1 MRYRTLVLATLIA
14 AACSGAV
21 PAAAEP
27 VPAPGIPV
35 PVADSVPDRTA
46 VSVRGPNGLR
56 WGTANESE
64 TRSALSMA
72 KLYLADYAL
81 RHGDGSAADRAHA
94 ERMIRVSDDAAA
106 AAIAAK
112 YPQAIDAIAV
122 EYGLAQTT
130 SGGGWNASTT
140 STADLAD
147 FLAAKQARD
156 PGSPVL
162 AWMATAPPTAADGTQ
177 QNWGTARIP
186 GVQGSKWGWSD
197 VPPPEVASASFG
209 PGFTVAAHTR
219 GSPDDQTADVAQAL
233 AEAFG
238 RMAGGHLGVGRP

>member
-21 PAAAEP
+21 PAAGQP
-27 VPAPGIPV
+27 LPQPGLPAQ
-35 PVADSVPDRTA
+35 VADGVPDRSA

-56 WGTANESE
+56 WGTANEYE

-81 RHGDGSAADRAHA
+81 SHGDGSAADRADA
-94 ERMIRVSDDAAA
+94 ERMVRVSDDAAA
-106 AAIAAK
+106 ETIAAK
-112 YPQAIDAIAV
+112 YPQAIGAV
-122 EYGLAQTT
+122 AAEYGLRQTT
-130 SGGGWNASTT
+130 PGGGWNSSTT

-156 PGSPVL
+156 PGSPIL
-162 AWMATAPPTAADGTQ
+162 AWMATAPPTAADGTP

-209 PGFTVAAHTR
+209 PGFTIAAHTR

-238 RMAGGHLGVGRP
+238 RMAGVRVG